1 MKGLLVC
8 TQVGMQVVAP
18 SKSLSTTNMVTMK
31 GLLTRV
37 GMLVFAQA
45 GALTKS
51 LSTANM
57 VTMKRLLTRVG
68 TLVTLQVTEIPESLV
83 AGVANVPAMVQLVVF
98 SGSRGGYLLLFGC

>member
-37 GMLVFAQA
+37 D
-45 GALTKS
+45 
-51 LSTANM
+51 
-57 VTMKRLLTRVG
+57 

-83 AGVANVPAMVQLVVF
+83 AGGANVPAMVQLVVF